1 MVFVRRLPAPQLF
14 SFLILAG
21 LAACGDAPESVTAPA
36 PDPAEPLRI
45 VTLAPHLAELVY
57 AAGAGDT
64 LVGVSAYSN
73 YPEPVNDLPLIG
85 DAFLI
90 DQEQL
95 LLLRP
100 DILLAWQSGTASH
113 TVDALRARDYR
124 VELIRTNGLDDIADA
139 LKSIGSLTDRETI
152 ANSVAASFVMDIER
166 LRLSYADAEPI
177 RVFYQIA
184 SRPLYTANGNH
195 YVSELIELCGGVN
208 IFGDIGEL
216 APLVSEEAV
225 LVRDPEVMIAG
236 RIVED
241 EFPLSSWRR
250 WPTLSANILDNYFYI
265 PADLLARPTPRL
277 IQAGEKIC
285 AALQQARIN
294 RTRRIDY

>member
-1 MVFVRRLPAPQLF
+1 M
-14 SFLILAG
+14 LAG
-21 LAACGDAPESVTAPA
+21 LVACSDAPNSVTAPA
-36 PDPAEPLRI
+36 PDANEPLRV

-113 TVDALRARDYR
+113 TVDELRARGYR
-124 VELIRTNGLDDIADA
+124 IKLIRTNGLNDIADA
-139 LKSIGSLTDRETI
+139 LTSIGLLTGHQAMAE
-152 ANSVAASFVMDIER
+152 SVAASFVADIEQ
-166 LRLSYADAEPI
+166 LRASYADAEPI
-177 RVFYQIA
+177 RVFYQID

-208 IFGDIGEL
+208 VFGDIGEL

-225 LVRDPEVMIAG
+225 LVRDPEVMLAG

-241 EFPLSSWRR
+241 ESPLSAWRR

-277 IQAGEKIC
+277 VQAGQKIC
-285 AALQQARIN
+285 EALHQARIN
-294 RTRRIDY
+294 RVQRIDR